1 MRITIIPEDK
11 VICIDGYVCSDVDVS
26 WIPEFVGNE
35 TGISTSVHAVQWYDN
50 YGHIELKSTDH
61 NIHINELGI
70 FEKAI
75 EVWEEKKQEILKKE
89 EEQRIAAEEFEKMI
103 KEEEEARK
111 SLYYNDFDNNDVFL
125 YDIEELLKEI

>member
-1 MRITIIPEDK
+1 MRMTIIPEDK
-11 VICIDGYVCSDVDVS
+11 LISIDGYACFGVDVS

-50 YGHIELKSTDH
+50 HGQIELESSDH
-61 NIHINELGI
+61 NIEITELGI

-75 EVWEEKKQEILKKE
+75 EVWEEKKQEILKEE
-89 EEQRIAAEEFEKMI
+89 EEQRIAAEELEK
-103 KEEEEARK
+103 KLEEESKA
-111 SLYYNDFDNNDVFL
+111 SFYYDFEENDGVL